1 MTDCLIQ
8 ASGLS
13 KDYHDGQ
20 RTLHVLSD
28 LEFSLNAGEVVSII
42 GPSGCGKSTLLS
54 LLGGLDKPTAGK
66 IELDGL
72 DIAEMGQRQLNKIR
86 REKVG
91 FIFQF
96 HHLLPELH
104 AWENVAMPL
113 WIAGASRKEGREKAE
128 ELLRKVGLG
137 DRMNHIPGKLSG
149 GEQQR
154 VSLARALVHLPR
166 VVFADEPTG
175 NLDTEMGMQVIDM
188 LWQMTRDQG
197 RSLVLVTHEEKI
209 AKKADRV
216 LKLENGV
223 LVQQN

>member
-1 MTDCLIQ
+1 MTDCVIQ
-8 ASGLS
+8 AKGLK

-20 RTLHVLSD
+20 RTLHVLSG

-54 LLGGLDKPTAGK
+54 LLGGLDKPTEGT
-66 IELDGL
+66 ILLDGD
-72 DIAEMGQRQLNKIR
+72 DIAKLGQRQLNKIR

-113 WIAGASRKEGREKAE
+113 WIAGVSRKEGREKAE
-128 ELLRKVGLG
+128 QLLKKVGLA

-154 VSLARALVHLPR
+154 VSLARALVHQPR
-166 VVFADEPTG
+166 VIFADEPTG
-175 NLDTEMGMQVIDM
+175 NLDIEMGAQVIDM
-188 LWQMTRDQG
+188 LWEMTHDQG
-197 RSLVLVTHEEKI
+197 RSLVVVTHENRI
-209 AKKADRV
+209 AEKADRM

-223 LVQQN
+223 LLQQN